1 VWEVRCYEELPN
13 SPHSAPVPSEGR
25 SAFTADT
32 EAGALA
38 LFEAADAA
46 GALDWD

>member
-1 VWEVRCYEELPN
+1 VRP
-13 SPHSAPVPSEGR
+13 SRAVPPGR
-25 SAFTADT
+25 PALTADT

-46 GALDWD
+46 GALD